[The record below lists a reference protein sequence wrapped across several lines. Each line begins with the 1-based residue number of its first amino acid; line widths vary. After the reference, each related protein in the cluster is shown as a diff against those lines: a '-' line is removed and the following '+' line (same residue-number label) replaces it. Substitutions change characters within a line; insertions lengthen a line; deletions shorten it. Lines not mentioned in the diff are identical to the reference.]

1 MYELALYDIIGMN
14 GSNECLIVRRLYLD
28 IPIVSFD
35 LERMMNNNVF
45 MNDNNFNLQC
55 DLTELNVI
63 RFLEVDDRSFKLFI

>member
-1 MYELALYDIIGMN
+1 MYELALYHIIKMN
-14 GSNECLIVRRLYLD
+14 DSNECLIVRKLYLD